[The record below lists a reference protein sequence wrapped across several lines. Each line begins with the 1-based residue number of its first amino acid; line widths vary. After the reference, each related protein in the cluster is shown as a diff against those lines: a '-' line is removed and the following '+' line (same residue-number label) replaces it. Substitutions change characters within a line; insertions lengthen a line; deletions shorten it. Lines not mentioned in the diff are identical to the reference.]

1 MGKDT
6 WNKDQKK
13 KKEGGIGEEK
23 DNHTNLVQGRS
34 QCLKNKTLNRTRRVI
49 LYWLKHKGCS
59 EDPVLDFYEF
69 NITKV

>member
-23 DNHTNLVQGRS
+23 DNHTNFVQGRS
-34 QCLKNKTLNRTRRVI
+34 QCLKKKKK
-49 LYWLKHKGCS
+49 KH
-59 EDPVLDFYEF
+59 
-69 NITKV
+69 